1 MKINLIVIGQLKS
14 GPEHDLIQKYS
25 KRLHWKLNIKQLASK
40 KNVSGSELKA
50 IEADLIR
57 THLAWGAPLI
67 VLDERGQ
74 NLTSEQ
80 FAMGL
85 QKFQLSGISEL
96 NICIGGAEGLDPG
109 IRGQADWLI
118 SFGALTWPHML
129 VRVMV
134 LEQLYRAQQILAGHP
149 YHKS

>member
-1 MKINLIVIGQLKS
+1 MKINLIVIGQLKE

-25 KRLHWKLNIKQLASK
+25 KRLHWKINIKQLVSK
-40 KNVSGSELKA
+40 RSLRGSELKSA
-50 IEADLIR
+50 EADLIR
-57 THLAWGAPLI
+57 TSLASGAPLI
-67 VLDERGQ
+67 ALDERGQ

-80 FAMGL
+80 LAKEI
-85 QKFQLSGISEL
+85 QKFQLRGCSEL
-96 NICIGGAEGLDPG
+96 NICIGGAGGLDQS
-109 IRGQADWLI
+109 IRDQAERLI

-149 YHKS
+149 YHKA